1 MPGMIAAVVCFVS
14 LAAVAGACWLVLP
27 LLRARNK
34 RLLAARMFGTSCDA
48 SGTIGFSLLCSGV
61 RRLSQIENL
70 LSSEY
75 VRSEVVV
82 VADASLRRAFFE
94 SLIARY
100 RMIRVEYLPSDE
112 FPVQHVRSMW
122 RSRRRCFRRLV
133 LLDRSEDTSA
143 DDWNVAASVAS
154 YDWLIPVRDGQ
165 YLLPGVL
172 ERLSVEAGQGHP
184 GVVGALRSWVGG
196 SFALLSRDAVAAA
209 GGFGPGFLRKIPC
222 HVRRWLWEPFFYRPE
237 FRRGSSRWRFLGVA
251 ALGCAIF
258 AALWYGWWVLAA
270 LLLAGAVVLCAVAC
284 AGLLLADMAGRKVPC
299 KIDVKNFTEW

>member
-1 MPGMIAAVVCFVS
+1 MIAAVVCFVS

-143 DDWNVAASVAS
+143 DDWNAAASVAS

-237 FRRGSSRWRFLGVA
+237 FRRGS
-251 ALGCAIF
+251 
-258 AALWYGWWVLAA
+258 
-270 LLLAGAVVLCAVAC
+270 
-284 AGLLLADMAGRKVPC
+284 
-299 KIDVKNFTEW
+299 

>member
-1 MPGMIAAVVCFVS
+1 MIAAVVCFVS
-14 LAAVAGACWLVLP
+14 LTAVAGACWLVLP

-143 DDWNVAASVAS
+143 DDWNAAASVAS

-184 GVVGALRSWVGG
+184 GAVGALRSWV
-196 SFALLSRDAVAAA
+196 AVRSR
-209 GGFGPGFLRKIPC
+209 F
-222 HVRRWLWEPFFYRPE
+222 
-237 FRRGSSRWRFLGVA
+237 
-251 ALGCAIF
+251 
-258 AALWYGWWVLAA
+258 
-270 LLLAGAVVLCAVAC
+270 
-284 AGLLLADMAGRKVPC
+284 
-299 KIDVKNFTEW
+299 

>member
-1 MPGMIAAVVCFVS
+1 M
-14 LAAVAGACWLVLP
+14 
-27 LLRARNK
+27 
-34 RLLAARMFGTSCDA
+34 
-48 SGTIGFSLLCSGV
+48 CSSD
-61 RRLSQIENL
+61 L
-70 LSSEY
+70 
-75 VRSEVVV
+75 EVVV

-143 DDWNVAASVAS
+143 DDWNAAASVAS

-184 GVVGALRSWVGG
+184 GAVGALRSWVGG

-209 GGFGPGFLRKIPC
+209 GGFGPGFLRKIPR
-222 HVRRWLWEPFFYRPE
+222 HARRWLWEPFFYRPE

>member
-143 DDWNVAASVAS
+143 DDWNAAASVAS

-184 GVVGALRSWVGG
+184 GAVGALRSWVGG
-196 SFALLSRDAVAAA
+196 SFVLLSRDAVAAA
-209 GGFGPGFLRKIPC
+209 GGFGPGFLRKIPR
-222 HVRRWLWEPFFYRPE
+222 HARRWLWEPFFYRPE